1 MAGNPRGDL
10 ATFLGIKGAVLCFH
24 HLQLASAL
32 VCGRLKTEFNLLLI
46 FVSSP
51 EGEPIQV
58 MGDAE
63 RDQSGGAWSR
73 VPVWDGSPQTW
84 RAFQREMKWWTSSL
98 DLEGTKKYN
107 LAARWLLRQS
117 GVVRQRGEEF
127 NPDEL
132 EYQKE
137 VKGEDPQ
144 TGDEVVITPEDP
156 LSGLTK
162 LLKALEGINGKTTL
176 DKRGELRNLF
186 YLELKRKPGERI
198 AEFCSRFRVSLA
210 DLRTEGV
217 TLPSGEVGWFFKTKL
232 GLDPLRVQLLET
244 ALSGAEE
251 YETIEREVLRLF
263 KDLHSQDPLVR
274 KSFGDGNNK
283 GGSLMQR
290 FLTSQNPSSKPS
302 SYAPSMASSVPRSHR
317 TSTTSGSSR
326 FSGFRKPFPARQA
339 MGF

>member
-1 MAGNPRGDL
+1 
-10 ATFLGIKGAVLCFH
+10 
-24 HLQLASAL
+24 
-32 VCGRLKTEFNLLLI
+32 
-46 FVSSP
+46 
-51 EGEPIQV
+51 

-137 VKGEDPQ
+137 VKGQDPQ

-263 KDLHSQDPLVR
+263 KDLHSQDPLRTATTRV
-274 KSFGDGNNK
+274 
-283 GGSLMQR
+283 
-290 FLTSQNPSSKPS
+290 
-302 SYAPSMASSVPRSHR
+302 VP
-317 TSTTSGSSR
+317 
-326 FSGFRKPFPARQA
+326 
-339 MGF
+339 